1 LDAVVANWKPR
12 FVANDLDPIDVE
24 RTLASIS
31 DWSQWVSAWTAEGER
46 YERLGRAALDQG
58 HAITAGM
65 HWRRAALT
73 FHFAQFVVH
82 EDEALRAKVHR
93 RQRDAYRAAAPLL
106 QPPAEPVTVEH
117 EGLTMPGYLRLPA
130 DAEAPP
136 LVILIAG
143 LESTK
148 EQFTT
153 FEPFFLARGL
163 ATLSIEGPGQGECWH
178 QQPWSDEGWLEAFR
192 SVLSLVKGLEDVASD
207 RVALLG
213 TSFGGYLA
221 LKAAAR
227 YDLAPVVDIA
237 GPYDFS
243 DFDELQDVT
252 RESFARFAGASTE
265 AAARNAAATVSLTGS
280 LGALRGPA
288 LIVHGDQDRIIPP
301 HNARRIAADL
311 GERGRLWLRQG
322 GNHSLNNQH
331 TVVRPAIADWLADEL
346 AGVRR

>member
-24 RTLASIS
+24 RTLASIG
-31 DWSQWVSAWTAEGER
+31 DWSQWAPAWTAEGER
-46 YERLGRAALDQG
+46 YERLARAALDQG

-82 EDEALRAKVHR
+82 EDEALRARVHR
-93 RQRDAYRAAAPLL
+93 KQCDAYRAAAPLL
-106 QPPAEPVTVEH
+106 RPPSEAVSVEH
-117 EGLTMPGYLRLPA
+117 EGLTMPGYLRLPTV
-130 DAEAPP
+130 AEGPP

-148 EQFTT
+148 EQFTS
-153 FEPFFLARGL
+153 FEPFLLERGL

-178 QQPWSDEGWLEAFR
+178 QQPWSDEGWLDAFG
-192 SVLSLVKGLEDVASD
+192 SALSFVRELGDIASD

-237 GPYDFS
+237 GPFDLS
-243 DFDELQDVT
+243 DFEELQDVT

-265 AAARNAAATVSLTGS
+265 AAARDAATTVSLTGS

-288 LIVHGDQDRIIPP
+288 LIVHGDEDRIIPP
-301 HNARRIAADL
+301 HNALRIAADL
-311 GERGRLWLRQG
+311 GERGQLWLRKG
-322 GNHSLNNQH
+322 GGHSLNNQH

-346 AGVRR
+346 TGVRR